1 MHRFGRIF
9 VRENP
14 TSSGCLWAGEAFE
27 WWRVVALRHEERALI
42 EEFYRSFS
50 GKEFGIER
58 IRGNL
63 EGGALVISMG

>member
-1 MHRFGRIF
+1 
-9 VRENP
+9 
-14 TSSGCLWAGEAFE
+14 LWTGEAFE

-50 GKEFGIER
+50 GKEFEIER

-63 EGGALVISMG
+63 EGSALVISMG

>member
-1 MHRFGRIF
+1 
-9 VRENP
+9 
-14 TSSGCLWAGEAFE
+14 LWAGEAFE
-27 WWRVVALRHEERALI
+27 WWRVVALRHEERVLI

-50 GKEFGIER
+50 GKEFEIER